1 MNQLARRDPES
12 VSPPRLLDRLRTAIR
27 TRHYSRRT
35 ERAYVLWVVRFIRH
49 HDLRHP
55 TELGAAEVTRFLS
68 SLATTERLS
77 ASSQNQALA
86 AILFLYRHVI
96 GGDLPWIDGIVRAV
110 RPVRLPV
117 FLSRDEVRTVLSQLH
132 GAHRLVALLL
142 YGAGLRIL
150 EALRLRVKDVDF
162 NTNTI
167 TIRRGK
173 GAKDRITMLPAIVKS
188 ELRRHLATV
197 RRMHHQDLARGAGTV
212 ELPDALARK
221 LPFAARSF
229 SWQWLFP
236 ARRTYVDQQTGAV
249 RRHHLHETVLQRSIR
264 LAALTAGITK
274 RVTCHTFRHSF
285 ATHLLEDGQDIRTVQ
300 SLLGHSDLRTTMIY
314 THVLNRGPAGVRSPA
329 DRIPL

>member
-1 MNQLARRDPES
+1 
-12 VSPPRLLDRLRTAIR
+12 V
-27 TRHYSRRT
+27 RHYSRRT
-35 ERAYVLWVVRFIRH
+35 ERAYILWVVRFVKH
-49 HDLRHP
+49 HDMRHP
-55 TELGAAEVTRFLS
+55 KQLGAAEVTKFLS
-68 SLATTERLS
+68 HLATTEHLS

-86 AILFLYRHVI
+86 ALLFLYRYVI
-96 GGDLPWIDGIVRAV
+96 GGALPWIDGIVRAV
-110 RPVRLPV
+110 RPLRLPV
-117 FLSRDEVRTVLSQLH
+117 FLSRDEVRSVISHLN

-162 NTNTI
+162 NTNSI

-173 GAKDRITMLPAIVKS
+173 GAKDRVTMLPAIVKS
-188 ELRRHLATV
+188 ELRRHLAIV
-197 RRMHHQDLARGAGTV
+197 HKMHDSDLARGAGSV

-221 LPFAARSF
+221 YPSAERDW

-236 ARRTYVDQQTGAV
+236 ARRLYVAKETGLF
-249 RRHHLHETVLQRSIR
+249 RRHHLHESVLQRSIR
-264 LAALTAGITK
+264 FAALTAGITK

-285 ATHLLEDGQDIRTVQ
+285 ATHLLEDGHDIRTVQ